1 MAEEKKIKRRNRA
14 TKVKEMEHSVK
25 LTYTDEDRIKIVRML
40 VDSGMNYAIMH
51 KKTGINTNTIK
62 QWYYRYKGD
71 LEAASS
77 TLIAEKVEIDFARA
91 KLEFLQNNFSQLNTL
106 ADKAI
111 KRAIALCEKETD
123 LNKISNLMKVI
134 SDLVLRFNDS
144 SQEQQQ
150 TSGTTINLIQQSIIE
165 LNELK
170 EKNKERFSQISNES
184 IQEAEEVKG

>member
-1 MAEEKKIKRRNRA
+1 MAEEKKIQRRNRA

-170 EKNKERFSQISNES
+170 EKNKAKFSQLNKDYV
-184 IQEAEEVKG
+184 QEAEEVKG

>member
-1 MAEEKKIKRRNRA
+1 MAEEKKIQRRNRA

-150 TSGTTINLIQQSIIE
+150 TSGTTINLIQQSIVE

-184 IQEAEEVKG
+184 IQEAEEVNS

>member
-1 MAEEKKIKRRNRA
+1 MAEEKKIQRRNRA

-144 SQEQQQ
+144 SQDQQQ
-150 TSGTTINLIQQSIIE
+150 TSGTTINLIQQSIVE

-184 IQEAEEVKG
+184 IQEAEEVNS

>member
-1 MAEEKKIKRRNRA
+1 MAEEKKIQRRNRA

-170 EKNKERFSQISNES
+170 EKNKEKFSQISNKS
-184 IQEAEEVKG
+184 IQEAEEVNS

>member
-1 MAEEKKIKRRNRA
+1 MAEEKKIQRRNRA

-170 EKNKERFSQISNES
+170 EKNKAKFSQLNKDYV
-184 IQEAEEVKG
+184 QETEEVKG

>member
-1 MAEEKKIKRRNRA
+1 MAEEKKIQRRNRA

-144 SQEQQQ
+144 SQDQQQ

-170 EKNKERFSQISNES
+170 EKNKERFSKIKDNV
-184 IQEAEEVKG
+184 QEAEEVNS

>member
-1 MAEEKKIKRRNRA
+1 MSEEKKVIRRNRPK
-14 TKVKEMEHSVK
+14 KVKEIEHSVK
-25 LTYTDEDRIKIVRML
+25 LSYTDEDRIKVVQML

-91 KLEFLQNNFSQLNTL
+91 KLEFLQNNFVKLNTL

-111 KRAIALCEKETD
+111 NKAIVLCEKEKD
-123 LNKISNLMKVI
+123 LNKISNVLKVI
-134 SDLVLRFNDS
+134 SELVLRFNDS

-150 TSGTTINLIQQSIIE
+150 TSGTTINLIQQSILQ

-170 EKNKERFSQISNES
+170 EKDKARFSHIHQGD
-184 IQEAEEVKG
+184 IQDIKI

>member
-91 KLEFLQNNFSQLNTL
+91 KLEFLQNNFTQLNTL

-150 TSGTTINLIQQSIIE
+150 TSGTTINLIQQSIVE

-184 IQEAEEVKG
+184 IQEAEEVNN

>member
-1 MAEEKKIKRRNRA
+1 MAEEKKIQRRNRA

-144 SQEQQQ
+144 SQDQQQ
-150 TSGTTINLIQQSIIE
+150 TSGTTINLIQQSIVE

-170 EKNKERFSQISNES
+170 EKNKERFSQISNEN
-184 IQEAEEVKG
+184 IQEAEEVNI

>member
-144 SQEQQQ
+144 SQDQQQ
-150 TSGTTINLIQQSIIE
+150 TSGTTINLIQQSIVE

-170 EKNKERFSQISNES
+170 EKNKERFSQISNEN
-184 IQEAEEVKG
+184 IQEAEEVNS

>member
-1 MAEEKKIKRRNRA
+1 MSEEKKVIRRNRPK
-14 TKVKEMEHSVK
+14 KVKEIEHSVK
-25 LTYTDEDRIKIVRML
+25 LSYTDEDRIKVVRML

-111 KRAIALCEKETD
+111 NRAIALCEKETD

-170 EKNKERFSQISNES
+170 EKNKERFSKIKDNV
-184 IQEAEEVKG
+184 QEAEEVNI

>member
-1 MAEEKKIKRRNRA
+1 MAEEKKIQRRNRA

-91 KLEFLQNNFSQLNTL
+91 KLEFLQNNFTQLNTL

-170 EKNKERFSQISNES
+170 EKNKAKFSQLNKDYV
-184 IQEAEEVKG
+184 QEAEEVKG

>member
-1 MAEEKKIKRRNRA
+1 MAEERKIKRRNRA

-91 KLEFLQNNFSQLNTL
+91 KLEFLQNNFTQLNTL

-184 IQEAEEVKG
+184 IQEAEEVNS

>member
-1 MAEEKKIKRRNRA
+1 MAEEKKIQRRNRA

-111 KRAIALCEKETD
+111 KRAIALCEEETD
-123 LNKISNLMKVI
+123 LNKISNLLKVI
-134 SDLVLRFNDS
+134 SELVVRFNDS

-150 TSGTTINLIQQSIIE
+150 TSGTTVNLIQQSIIQ

-170 EKNKERFSQISNES
+170 EKDKERFSHINKDA
-184 IQEAEEVKG
+184 QEAQEIKY

>member
-1 MAEEKKIKRRNRA
+1 MAEEKKIQRRNRA

-184 IQEAEEVKG
+184 IQEAEEVNS

>member
-1 MAEEKKIKRRNRA
+1 MAEEKKIQRRNRA

-150 TSGTTINLIQQSIIE
+150 TSGTTINLIQQSILQ

-170 EKNKERFSQISNES
+170 EKDKARFSHIHQGD
-184 IQEAEEVKG
+184 IQDIKI

>member
-1 MAEEKKIKRRNRA
+1 MSEEKKVIRRNRPK
-14 TKVKEMEHSVK
+14 KVKEIEHSVK
-25 LTYTDEDRIKIVRML
+25 LSYTDEDRIKVVRML

-91 KLEFLQNNFSQLNTL
+91 KLEFLQNNFTQLNTL

-144 SQEQQQ
+144 SQDQQQ

-170 EKNKERFSQISNES
+170 EKNKAKFSQLNKDYV
-184 IQEAEEVKG
+184 QEAEEVKG

>member
-71 LEAASS
+71 LDAASS

-91 KLEFLQNNFSQLNTL
+91 KLEFLQNNFTQLNTL

-144 SQEQQQ
+144 SQDQQQ

-170 EKNKERFSQISNES
+170 EKNKAKFSQLNKDYV
-184 IQEAEEVKG
+184 QEAEEVKG

>member
-1 MAEEKKIKRRNRA
+1 MAEERKIKRRNRA

-91 KLEFLQNNFSQLNTL
+91 KLEFLQNNFTQLNTL

-144 SQEQQQ
+144 SQDQQQ
-150 TSGTTINLIQQSIIE
+150 TSGTTINLIQQSIVE

-170 EKNKERFSQISNES
+170 EKNKERFSHISNET
-184 IQEAEEVKG
+184 IQEAEEVNN

>member
-1 MAEEKKIKRRNRA
+1 MAEEKKIQRRNRA

-111 KRAIALCEKETD
+111 KRAIALCEEETD
-123 LNKISNLMKVI
+123 LNKISNLLKVI
-134 SDLVLRFNDS
+134 SELVVRFNDS

-150 TSGTTINLIQQSIIE
+150 TSGTTVNLIQQSIIQ

-170 EKNKERFSQISNES
+170 EKDKERFSHINKDV
-184 IQEAEEVKG
+184 QEAQEIKY

>member
-1 MAEEKKIKRRNRA
+1 MSEEKKVIRRNRPK
-14 TKVKEMEHSVK
+14 KVKEIEHSVK
-25 LTYTDEDRIKIVRML
+25 LSYTDEDRIKVVRML

-91 KLEFLQNNFSQLNTL
+91 KLEFLQNNFVKLNTL

-111 KRAIALCEKETD
+111 NKAIVLCEKEKD
-123 LNKISNLMKVI
+123 LNKISNVLKVI
-134 SDLVLRFNDS
+134 SELVLRFNDS

-150 TSGTTINLIQQSIIE
+150 TSGTTINLIQQSILQ

-170 EKNKERFSQISNES
+170 EKDKERFSHINKDV
-184 IQEAEEVKG
+184 QEAQEIKY

>member
-1 MAEEKKIKRRNRA
+1 MSEEKKVIRRNRPK
-14 TKVKEMEHSVK
+14 KVKEIEHSVK
-25 LTYTDEDRIKIVRML
+25 LSYTDEDRIKVVRML

-111 KRAIALCEKETD
+111 NRAIALCEKETD

-170 EKNKERFSQISNES
+170 EKNKERFSKIKDNV
-184 IQEAEEVKG
+184 QEAEEVNS